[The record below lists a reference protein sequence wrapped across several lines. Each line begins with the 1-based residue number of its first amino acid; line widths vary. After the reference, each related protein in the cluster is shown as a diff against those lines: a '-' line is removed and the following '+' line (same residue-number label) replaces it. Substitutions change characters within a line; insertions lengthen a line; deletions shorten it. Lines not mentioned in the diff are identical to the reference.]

1 MRPLRHL
8 LLLLALALAPVITP
22 AYAAGAPS
30 VDVGDVLEGDKRLA
44 CEAILCLS
52 SGTRPSECAPSLSR
66 YFGINMK
73 KLSDTL
79 EARRDFLSLCP
90 ASEDSKEMSD
100 LVRAISQGAGRC
112 DAAALNVAL
121 KTWGGGNDDGGP
133 IISNK
138 RPGYCN
144 AYVSHEYTAFDDGLP
159 LYVGTPADG
168 GYWVEPR
175 DYERELAK
183 YEKALAERTEREQN
197 GNGPGFGMVG
207 N

>member
-121 KTWGGGNDDGGP
+121 QTWRGGNDDGGA

-144 AYVSHEYTAFDDGLP
+144 VYAAHEYTAFDDGLT
-159 LYVGTPADG
+159 LYVGTPVDG

-183 YEKALAERTEREQN
+183 YQKALAERKEREQS
-197 GNGPGFGMVG
+197 GKGPGFGMVG

>member
-8 LLLLALALAPVITP
+8 LILLALALAPVITP

-90 ASEDSKEMSD
+90 ASEDSKEMGD

-121 KTWGGGNDDGGP
+121 QTWRGGNDDGGA

-144 AYVSHEYTAFDDGLP
+144 VYAAHEYTAFDDGLP
-159 LYVGTPADG
+159 LYVGTPVDG

-183 YEKALAERTEREQN
+183 YQKALAERKVREQS
-197 GNGPGFGMVG
+197 GKGPGFGMVG

>member
-22 AYAAGAPS
+22 AYATGAPS

-121 KTWGGGNDDGGP
+121 QTWRGGNDDGGA

-144 AYVSHEYTAFDDGLP
+144 VYAAHEYTAFDDGLP
-159 LYVGTPADG
+159 LYVGTPVDG

-183 YEKALAERTEREQN
+183 YQKALAERKEREQS
-197 GNGPGFGMVG
+197 GKGPGFGMVG

>member
-8 LLLLALALAPVITP
+8 FLLLAATLAPLTMP
-22 AYAAGAPS
+22 AYAAGLPGL
-30 VDVGDVLEGDKRLA
+30 DVGNVLDGDKRLA

-52 SGTRPSECAPSLSR
+52 SGTRPSECAPSLAR
-66 YFGINMK
+66 YFGISMK

-79 EARRDFLSLCP
+79 EARHDFLSLCP
-90 ASEDSKEMSD
+90 ASDDSKEMSD

-121 KTWGGGNDDGGP
+121 RTWRGGSDDGGP
-133 IISNK
+133 IIGNK
-138 RPGYCN
+138 RPAYCD
-144 AYVSHEYTAFDDGLP
+144 AYESHEYTAFDDGLP
-159 LYVGTPADG
+159 LYVGTPLDG

-183 YEKALAERTEREQN
+183 YEKELAERKEREQSAH
-197 GNGPGFGMVG
+197 GPGYGMVG

>member
-1 MRPLRHL
+1 MRTLRHL
-8 LLLLALALAPVITP
+8 LLLLAVALTPVATP
-22 AYAAGAPS
+22 AYSAGAPS
-30 VDVGDVLEGDKRLA
+30 VNVGDVLEGDKRLA

-52 SGTRPSECAPSLSR
+52 SGSRPSECTPSLSR

-112 DAAALNVAL
+112 DAAALNIAL
-121 KTWGGGNDDGGP
+121 RSWRGNDEGGS

-144 AYVSHEYTAFDDGLP
+144 VYASHEYTAFDDGLP
-159 LYVGTPADG
+159 LYVGTPDEG
-168 GYWVEPR
+168 GFWVEPR

-183 YEKALAERTEREQN
+183 YEKELAERKEREQN
-197 GNGPGFGMVG
+197 GKGPGFGMVG

>member
-1 MRPLRHL
+1 MRHLRHL

-22 AYAAGAPS
+22 AYAAGAYS
-30 VDVGDVLEGDKRLA
+30 LDVGDILEGDKRLA

-66 YFGINMK
+66 YFGISMK

-90 ASEDSKEMSD
+90 ASGESQAMKD

-112 DAAALNVAL
+112 DAKALNSAL
-121 KTWGGGNDDGGP
+121 GAWQGTTEDGRR
-133 IISNK
+133 IVSNK
-138 RPGYCN
+138 RPSYCSI
-144 AYVSHEYTAFDDGLP
+144 YESHELTAFDGELP
-159 LYVGTPADG
+159 RYVGTPAEG
-168 GYWVEPR
+168 GYWAEAG
-175 DYERELAK
+175 DYEQELIR
-183 YEKALAERTEREQN
+183 YEKELAERKEREQSAH
-197 GNGPGFGMVG
+197 GPGYGMVG

>member
-1 MRPLRHL
+1 M
-8 LLLLALALAPVITP
+8 P
-22 AYAAGAPS
+22 AHADGATS
-30 VDVGDVLEGDKRLA
+30 FDVGDVMEGDKRLA

-90 ASEDSKEMSD
+90 ASGDSKEMSD

-121 KTWGGGNDDGGP
+121 RTWRGGNDDGSL
-133 IISNK
+133 IISDK

-144 AYVSHEYTAFDDGLP
+144 VYTSHEYTAFDDGLP
-159 LYVGTPADG
+159 LYVGTPAYG

-175 DYERELAK
+175 DYQHELAK
-183 YEKALAERTEREQN
+183 YEKALAERKEREQN
-197 GNGPGFGMVG
+197 GKGPGFGMVG